1 MSIESLIETARNRYV
16 RFFIDARE
24 QKRREN
30 PRTVSEL
37 LISLSTEDLSYPY
50 RYLRVDLLANDS
62 SDNPEPSEISLPPE
76 KLEPTGFNFGD
87 FVVEAYPFSWCAIEL
102 LLDSEPTNKK
112 QLEGWMTRWLDVQ
125 DQNAR
130 TSDDLSLAAHSF
142 SPIQKT
148 GDWWSLVADF
158 GTAPADALVE
168 LIELFVGQGVRRLV
182 LKAAV

>member
-1 MSIESLIETARNRYV
+1 MSIESLIETVRNRYV

-24 QKRREN
+24 RKRLDN
-30 PRTVSEL
+30 PRVVSEL
-37 LISLSTEDLSYPY
+37 LISLNTEDLSYPY
-50 RYLRVDLLANDS
+50 RYLRVDLFAKDA
-62 SDNPEPSEISLPPE
+62 SDNPEPSEVLLPPE
-76 KLEPTGFNFGD
+76 NLEPTGFNFGA
-87 FVVEAYPFSWCAIEL
+87 FVVEVYPFSWCAIEL
-102 LLDSEPTNKK
+102 LLDSEPSNEK

-125 DQNAR
+125 DKNTR

-148 GDWWSLVADF
+148 GEWWSLVADF

-168 LIELFVGQGVRRLV
+168 LIELFVGQGVRRFV